1 VVSGPRATLLLLTE
15 DTGKEAPATH
25 EALVR
30 SMLRLI
36 APGHDASAI
45 AIEPA
50 NDAQRDAMRGN
61 IWDSTKAEDRP
72 RKIALVRSIATRLC
86 ESNLHVVLFHYDG
99 DRRWSERDTC
109 ARHATFA
116 KHIVTPITQHP
127 KFLERTAEQRAAALD
142 RLITIVPFYSVESWL
157 YQNTAVMV
165 RLCEKH
171 HGGQHVATFMQWAT
185 DRGAL
190 DEERKP
196 KDNVCLSDKFNL
208 ALATDRFPA
217 KEVCAVGKSFHAA
230 VERLRESADL
240 VGLLES
246 LTPRVT

>member
-1 VVSGPRATLLLLTE
+1 MSAARASLLLLTE
-15 DTGKEAPATH
+15 DSGRDAHATH

-36 APGHDASAI
+36 APDHDARAI

-61 IWDSTKAEDRP
+61 IWDSTKADDRP

-99 DRRWSERDTC
+99 DRRWNDRDTC
-109 ARHATFA
+109 ARHATFE
-116 KHIVTPITQHP
+116 KHIVTPVARLIVN
-127 KFLERTAEQRAAALD
+127 RTDEQRSRALA
-142 RLITIVPFYSVESWL
+142 RLITIVPFYSVEAWL
-157 YQNTAVMV
+157 YQNTAVAL

-171 HGGQHVATFMQWAT
+171 HGAQHAATFTQWAT

-190 DEERKP
+190 DEEHKP
-196 KDNVCLSDKFNL
+196 KDAACLSDKFNL
-208 ALATDRFPA
+208 ALATEHFPA
-217 KEVCAVGKSFHAA
+217 KKVVAVGKSFHAA
-230 VERLRESADL
+230 VERLRGSADL
-240 VGLLES
+240 VGLLAA
-246 LTPRVT
+246 LTP

>member
-1 VVSGPRATLLLLTE
+1 MSAARASLLLLTE
-15 DTGKEAPATH
+15 DSGRDAHATH

-61 IWDSTKAEDRP
+61 IWDSTKADDRP

-99 DRRWSERDTC
+99 DRRWSDRDTC
-109 ARHATFA
+109 ARHATFE
-116 KHIVTPITQHP
+116 KHVVTPITQHP
-127 KFLERTAEQRAAALD
+127 KFLERTPEQRARALA
-142 RLITIVPFYSVESWL
+142 RLITIVPFYSVEAWL
-157 YQNTAVMV
+157 YQNTPVAIG
-165 RLCEKH
+165 LCNKH
-171 HGGQHVATFMQWAT
+171 HGGQHAATFARWAA
-185 DRGAL
+185 DPGAL

-196 KDNVCLSDKFNL
+196 KDAACLSDKFNL
-208 ALATDRFPA
+208 ALATERFPA
-217 KEVCAVGKSFHAA
+217 EDVVAVGKSFHAA
-230 VERLRESADL
+230 VERLRGSADL
-240 VGLLES
+240 VALLAA
-246 LTPRVT
+246 LTPDAG

>member
-1 VVSGPRATLLLLTE
+1 MSAARASLLLLTE
-15 DTGKEAPATH
+15 DSGRDSHATH

-36 APGHDASAI
+36 APAHDASAI

-72 RKIALVRSIATRLC
+72 RKIALMRSIATRLC

-99 DRRWSERDTC
+99 DRRWSERDHC

-127 KFLERTAEQRAAALD
+127 KFLERTAEQRAAALA

-157 YQNTAVMV
+157 YQNTAVAV
-165 RLCEKH
+165 RLCEEH
-171 HGGQHVATFMQWAT
+171 HGGRHVESLARFAA
-185 DRGAL
+185 DRGML

-196 KDNVCLSDKFNL
+196 KDSVCLSDRFNL
-208 ALATDRFPA
+208 ALATERFPA
-217 KEVCAVGKSFHAA
+217 KEVCAAGKSFHAA
-230 VERLRESADL
+230 VKRLRESADL
-240 VGLLES
+240 VGLLAA
-246 LTPRVT
+246 LTAGAG

>member
-1 VVSGPRATLLLLTE
+1 VSAARASLLLLTE
-15 DTGKEAPATH
+15 DSGRDAHATH

-61 IWDSTKAEDRP
+61 GWDSTNAEDEPKR
-72 RKIALVRSIATRLC
+72 RSLVRSIATRLC
-86 ESNLHVVLFHYDG
+86 QSNLHIVLFHYDG
-99 DRRWSERDTC
+99 DRPWAERMSC
-109 ARHATFA
+109 ARHAVFDRR
-116 KHIVTPITQHP
+116 IVAPITQ
-127 KFLERTAEQRAAALD
+127 LIANRSAEQRARALA
-142 RLITIVPFYSVESWL
+142 RLITIVPFYSVEAWL
-157 YQNTAVMV
+157 YQNTAVAV

-171 HGGQHVATFMQWAT
+171 HGGRHVESLARFAA
-185 DRGAL
+185 DRGML

-196 KDNVCLSDKFNL
+196 KDNVCLSDRFNL

-240 VGLLES
+240 VGLLAA
-246 LTPRVT
+246 LTTGAG